1 MNFYLFISSSN
12 TGQYICSYA
21 HTFTVKSLF
30 FLHIQIFTNF
40 TSYLTLSSLNKM
52 IVFDNK
58 LFLCLMLHFRSFQH
72 SLHLVALA
80 VMEEFIY

>member
-1 MNFYLFISSSN
+1 M
-12 TGQYICSYA
+12 

-58 LFLCLMLHFRSFQH
+58 LFLCLMLHFGSFQH

-80 VMEEFIY
+80 VMEFISKLLKLN